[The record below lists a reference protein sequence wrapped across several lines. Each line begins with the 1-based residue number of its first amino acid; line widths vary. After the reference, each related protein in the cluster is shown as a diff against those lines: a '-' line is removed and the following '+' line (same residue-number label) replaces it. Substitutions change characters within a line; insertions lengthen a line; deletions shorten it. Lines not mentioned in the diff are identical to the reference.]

1 MSWTTYQSPLGT
13 LTLIGGDAGLRAVR
27 FPGRVRGLGERDRD
41 PAALTAVAE
50 QLGEYFAGE
59 RETFD
64 LELDIAGT
72 ALQRQVW
79 SALRSLPYG
88 RTTTYGELAGELGV
102 EASGAFTG
110 ARKVAAAIAATPAPI
125 VVPCHRVIG
134 ANGALTGYRGGLQ
147 RKRALLD
154 FEATGRAIDA
164 RCETG
169 ESRQLALL

>member
-64 LELDIAGT
+64 
-72 ALQRQVW
+72 
-79 SALRSLPYG
+79 
-88 RTTTYGELAGELGV
+88 
-102 EASGAFTG
+102 
-110 ARKVAAAIAATPAPI
+110 
-125 VVPCHRVIG
+125 
-134 ANGALTGYRGGLQ
+134 
-147 RKRALLD
+147 